1 MSISLLDRTQGAT
14 AAHNL
19 AKLGASPGR
28 RIKALEREVQTLR
41 RYIAFGMRVPL
52 GVELGDGRHQ
62 SDFDA
67 LGRLHFYSDDDTV
80 TIQRDPNLK
89 GNAVDFTVTNPGC
102 VNAYNS
108 VAHNTGD
115 TTDASGCDNFAV
127 AGETANGPVWIVS
140 RGAEGDPDMIG
151 LRVWGKAT
159 ARTPTP
165 VPTHTIPIC
174 EIGGVQY
181 ELLARA
187 TVDPNPAE
195 SYTCGSS

>member
-115 TTDASGCDNFAV
+115 TTDAVGCDNRAV
-127 AGETANGPVWIVS
+127 LGEAASILKVIVN
-140 RGAEGDPDMIG
+140 GAEADPDETQLEIVG
-151 LRVWGKAT
+151 TYTASNPGSWTGYVLGVDAAGGTLKYLVVKDGT
-159 ARTPTP
+159 ARPTK
-165 VPTHTIPIC
+165 TF
-174 EIGGVQY
+174 
-181 ELLARA
+181 
-187 TVDPNPAE
+187 TV
-195 SYTCGSS
+195 GSS